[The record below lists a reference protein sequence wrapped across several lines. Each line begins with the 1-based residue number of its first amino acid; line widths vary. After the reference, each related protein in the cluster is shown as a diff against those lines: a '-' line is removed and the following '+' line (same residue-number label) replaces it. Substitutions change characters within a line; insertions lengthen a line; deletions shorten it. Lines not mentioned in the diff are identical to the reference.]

1 MEGLFKYDTNNKA
14 IVTHFKDVKK
24 KKASKPALSS
34 ITYSVCFSKNYRR
47 FLKVKLTESKTGHYR
62 KSYSKLVYRSFKFLR
77 TNFFWATTHLLWR
90 CDSQPVSI
98 QVSIMR
104 TTYHGLW
111 FEITSFRLTT
121 ILKHY
126 SWLAICASAIVEI
139 NPWKEIP

>member
-14 IVTHFKDVKK
+14 IAIHFKDVKEEK
-24 KKASKPALSS
+24 PSKPVLFS
-34 ITYSVCFSKNYRR
+34 ITYSVCFSKNYRS
-47 FLKVKLTESKTGHYR
+47 FLKVKLTESKTGHYL
-62 KSYSKLVYRSFKFLR
+62 KNYSKLVYRSFKFLR
-77 TNFFWATTHLLWR
+77 TNFFWVTTHMLWR

-121 ILKHY
+121 ILKHD
-126 SWLAICASAIVEI
+126 SLLSSPLVQA
-139 NPWKEIP
+139 PL